1 MEVKRRS
8 LVAIV
13 FSSLLVLAFAAPA
26 AAQPQIGS
34 GLVNVIVGDVTVQLP
49 VAIAANVCDV
59 NINVLARQSRTG
71 GATCNAVADSTA
83 TWPPSNGGGNG
94 GPQIGA
100 GLVNVIVGDVTIQ
113 APIGVAANLCDI
125 NANILSVQ
133 VREGGAQCDAKT
145 TSVVNP

>member
-59 NINVLARQSRTG
+59 NVNVLALQLRTG
-71 GATCNAVADSTA
+71 DAECTA
-83 TWPPSNGGGNG
+83 TATSLATEGGGAH
-94 GPQIGA
+94 P
-100 GLVNVIVGDVTIQ
+100 
-113 APIGVAANLCDI
+113 
-125 NANILSVQ
+125 
-133 VREGGAQCDAKT
+133 
-145 TSVVNP
+145 